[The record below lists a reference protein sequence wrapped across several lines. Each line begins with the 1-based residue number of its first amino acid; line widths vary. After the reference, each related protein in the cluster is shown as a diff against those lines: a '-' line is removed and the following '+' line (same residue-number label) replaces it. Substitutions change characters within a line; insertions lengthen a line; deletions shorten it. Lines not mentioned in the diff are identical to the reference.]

1 MSLPKKG
8 EIDLKPSELKIA
20 TQLINDMTNEW
31 KIDQYSDTFT
41 PPGIQKL
48 VNLKIKAGNVAT
60 VEPLEDSY
68 ELEDSNIKDL
78 TELLL
83 KSRT

>member
-1 MSLPKKG
+1 
-8 EIDLKPSELKIA
+8 
-20 TQLINDMTNEW
+20 MTNELE
-31 KIDQYSDTFT
+31 IDQYSDTFT
-41 PPGIQKL
+41 PAIQKL

-78 TELLL
+78 TELLM
-83 KSRT
+83 KSRSENQKTSISK